1 MATDSQSRG
10 GMFDRMLDFLT
21 GRNAPAPGGQPDE
34 LELAVAALL
43 IEAARMDD
51 EFNDRERATIERLLK
66 ERFDLSREAVASL
79 MVAAEE
85 AVRQSTQFFPFTR
98 EIVQRI
104 SPEDRAQI
112 LEMMWEVAYA
122 DGALDPLED
131 SLLRRIAGLI
141 HVSDQERGLA
151 RQRALEKLKNRGP
164 WEQ

>member
-1 MATDSQSRG
+1 
-10 GMFDRMLDFLT
+10 
-21 GRNAPAPGGQPDE
+21 
-34 LELAVAALL
+34 VAALL

-66 ERFDLSREAVASL
+66 ERFELSREAVASL
-79 MVAAEE
+79 MEAAEE

-104 SPEDRAQI
+104 SPDDRAQI

-122 DGALDPLED
+122 DGTLDPLED